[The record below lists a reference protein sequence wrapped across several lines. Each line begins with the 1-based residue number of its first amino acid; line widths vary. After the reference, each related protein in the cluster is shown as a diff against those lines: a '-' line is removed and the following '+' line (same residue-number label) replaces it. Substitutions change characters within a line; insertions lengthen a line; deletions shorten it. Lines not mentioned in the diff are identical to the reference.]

1 VAAPVS
7 TSYAGVATEGH
18 PYKTMLKVI
27 NVVGA
32 RPNFMKVAPIVAA
45 MKRRPRKFLPLVV
58 HTGQHYDSAMSDSFF
73 RDLEL
78 PEPDTHL
85 GVGSASH
92 AAQTAAVM
100 ERFEPVVL
108 REKPDWV
115 LVVGDVNSTIACAL
129 VCVKLGVKVA
139 HVEAGLRSRDRSMPE
154 EINRLLTDQISD
166 LLFTPSHDADEN
178 LLAEGIPRE
187 RIRLVGNV
195 MIDSL
200 QKSLNVARALPTREQ
215 LGLSGVDYAL
225 LTLHRPSNVDLR
237 ESFERILAAL
247 EVIAAKLPI
256 VFPVHPRTK
265 KTIAE
270 LGLSARVASIKDLRV
285 VEPLGYLDFL
295 NLSSGA
301 RLVLT
306 DSGGI
311 QEETTALGIPCLT
324 LRENTERPITV
335 EMGTNVVVG
344 TDTTKII
351 TAASTAL
358 NGSAKKPLRQP
369 PLWDGQTSER
379 ILDALEEFDPG
390 SR

>member
-1 VAAPVS
+1 VFVPFVAKK
-7 TSYAGVATEGH
+7 E
-18 PYKTMLKVI
+18 MLRVI

-45 MKRRPRKFLPLVV
+45 MKKRPDTFLPLVV

-73 RDLEL
+73 HDLDL
-78 PEPDTHL
+78 PQPDTHL
-85 GVGSASH
+85 GVGSGSH

-139 HVEAGLRSRDRSMPE
+139 HVEAGLRSRDRTMPE
-154 EINRLLTDQISD
+154 EINRLLTDQIAD

-187 RIRLVGNV
+187 RICFVGNV

-200 QKSLNVARALPTREQ
+200 QKNLEVARALPTQEQ
-215 LGLSGVDYAL
+215 LGLKGIDYAL

-237 ESFERILAAL
+237 DSFERILAAL
-247 EVIAAKLPI
+247 EAIGSKLPI
-256 VFPVHPRTK
+256 VFPVHPRTR

-270 LGLSARVASIKDLRV
+270 LGLSDRVSSIKALRLID
-285 VEPLGYLDFL
+285 PLGYLDFL

-324 LRENTERPITV
+324 LRDNTERPITV
-335 EMGTNVVVG
+335 EMGTNIVVG

-351 TAASTAL
+351 AAASATL
-358 NGSAKKPLRQP
+358 NGSARKPLKQP
-369 PLWDGQTSER
+369 PLWDGHTSER
-379 ILDALEEFDPG
+379 ILDALEPA
-390 SR
+390 R